1 MERRFVLF
9 LVLSFIVLFVH
20 FSIMSRMNPPKKAG
34 KPAAGAKDDGD
45 GAGKPGAKPDRDAPP
60 KGDGAHGE
68 EKPPGPEQPAAP
80 EGPAQPDEPARA
92 VARIRPEPR
101 TTPRQWVCLGSAN
114 PDPEKNPYRMLVT
127 LSSKG
132 AAVARIELASPRYR
146 DLDDRSGYLGHL
158 VLDREEIPPELDG
171 KGCPVQVVGPGTP
184 AAAAGLRPG
193 DVIQAITSQ
202 AIGSQAVKSP
212 AQLEAFLTKTKPGDE
227 VDLVVL
233 RGGKPVSLEATT
245 LGRRPLEV
253 IRPEADDPLSLLLT
267 LDRFDDEELE
277 DVRTRDACIH
287 QLFVDLDVRE
297 EELAGLDMED
307 LNLQKGEVRIM
318 QKGGR
323 EPDWVDL
330 PSVASEAL
338 RAWIAVR
345 GKQPGPVFVA
355 LADRA
360 APRRIATEGIEWIVS
375 RMKAKDLRAPDPA
388 RFLELD
394 GLDLR
399 NGEWELGTL
408 RNGQFDAGANDQTE
422 ATFRRRLPHRD
433 LELLKTYRL
442 AQVPEDEAENP
453 DYAAYHLEVELTLRN
468 VGARAHTVAYQ
479 LDGPTGLPTEGWW
492 YANKIGREG
501 FFGGAAGMRDVVI
514 LRDDYEFRQIGC
526 PKIAED
532 EFGAP
537 GKDQFVRYVGV
548 DAQYFSAVLIPQGQ
562 DPDQPW
568 IAEWD
573 AMRVGPVDKDLLKL
587 TNTTCRVT
595 SRADEELAPGGK
607 LSHTFR
613 LFAGPKRPSLL
624 ANAEYGLGE
633 LVYYGWFSFIARPLT
648 VLLHFFHD
656 YVVFTYGLA
665 IILLTAVVRGA
676 MFPLSRKQ
684 AIGALKMQQI
694 QPELKRIQEQ
704 YKNNAEAKMK
714 AQQELFRKH
723 NYHPASG
730 CLVMLIQLPIFIAL
744 YRGLMVDVEL
754 RQAPLISESIR
765 WCSNLAAP
773 DMLYDWSWFM
783 PAWINNGQGIFG
795 LGPYFNLL
803 PILTIVLFLAQQKM
817 FMPPP
822 TDDQAAMQQ
831 KIMKYMM
838 IFIGVL
844 FFKVA
849 SGLCIYFIA
858 SSLWGLGERQFLP
871 KPAKDTAAAPAK
883 TATRAEAKARERAEA
898 EAAAKARA
906 KAKARESADGDGAAR
921 RKRRKARRG
930 KR

>member
-9 LVLSFIVLFVH
+9 LVLSFVVLFVH
-20 FSIMSRMNPPKKAG
+20 FSIMSRFNPPKKPV
-34 KPAAGAKDDGD
+34 KPAAGAKGD
-45 GAGKPGAKPDRDAPP
+45 VQGGAKPDAKPDADAPP
-60 KGDGAHGE
+60 EGDGGQGE
-68 EKPPGPEQPAAP
+68 EPPPGGEQPAPP
-80 EGPAQPDEPARA
+80 EGPAPPDEPAGA
-92 VARIRPEPR
+92 VVNIRPEPR
-101 TTPRQWVCLGSAN
+101 TTPHQWACLGSAD
-114 PDPEKNPYRMLVT
+114 PDPKNPYRMLVT
-127 LSSKG
+127 LTSRG

-146 DLDDRSGYLGHL
+146 DLDDRSGHLGHL

-193 DVIQAITSQ
+193 DLIQAITGQ
-202 AIGSQAVKSP
+202 ATARQAVKSP
-212 AQLEAFLTKTKPGDE
+212 SQLEAFLVKTKPGDQVE
-227 VDLVVL
+227 LAVL
-233 RGGKPVSLEATT
+233 RAGKPVTLQAT

-277 DVRTRDACIH
+277 DVRTRDTCIQ
-287 QLFVDLDVRE
+287 QLFVNLDVRE

-307 LNLQKGEVRIM
+307 LNLDKGEVRIL
-318 QKGGR
+318 QKGRR
-323 EPDWVDL
+323 EADWVDL
-330 PSVASEAL
+330 PSEASEAL

-355 LADRA
+355 LADRDS
-360 APRRIATEGIEWIVS
+360 PRRIATEGIEWIVS
-375 RMKAKDLRAPDPA
+375 RMKHEDPRAPDPA

-399 NGEWELGTL
+399 NGDWELGTL
-408 RNGQFDAGANDQTE
+408 RNGQFVVGAASQTE
-422 ATFRRRLPHRD
+422 ATFRRLLPHRE

-442 AQVPEDEAENP
+442 AEVPADEAENRDHP
-453 DYAAYHLEVELTLRN
+453 AYHLELELTLRN
-468 VGARAHTVAYQ
+468 VGARAHKVAYQ

-514 LRDDYEFRQIGC
+514 LRDEYDFRQIGC
-526 PKIAED
+526 PKIAKD

-537 GKDQFVRYVGV
+537 GKDQFVHYIGV
-548 DAQYFSAVLIPQGQ
+548 DAQYFSAVLIPQKQ
-562 DPDQPW
+562 DPSAPW
-568 IAEWD
+568 FAEWD
-573 AMRVGPVDKDLLKL
+573 AMRVGWADKKLLKL
-587 TNTTCRVT
+587 TDTTCRVT
-595 SRADEELAPGGK
+595 SRADEELKPGGQ

-613 LFAGPKRPSLL
+613 LFAGPKRPPLL
-624 ANAEYGLGE
+624 AQYGLDE

-656 YVVFTYGLA
+656 YVVFTYSLA

-684 AIGALKMQQI
+684 AIGAQKMQQI

-704 YKNNAEAKMK
+704 YKNNAEAKMR

-730 CLVMLIQLPIFIAL
+730 CLVMLVQLPIFIAL
-744 YRGLMVDVEL
+744 YRALMVDVEL

-773 DMLYDWSWFM
+773 DMLFDWSGFM
-783 PAWINNGQGIFG
+783 PEWVNNGQGIFG

-803 PILTIVLFLAQQKM
+803 PILTIVLFIAQQKM

-871 KPAKDTAAAPAK
+871 KPSKDTAAAPAAK
-883 TATRAEAKARERAEA
+883 PATRADAKARDRAEA

-906 KAKARESADGDGAAR
+906 KARESAAAGDGAAAAAR